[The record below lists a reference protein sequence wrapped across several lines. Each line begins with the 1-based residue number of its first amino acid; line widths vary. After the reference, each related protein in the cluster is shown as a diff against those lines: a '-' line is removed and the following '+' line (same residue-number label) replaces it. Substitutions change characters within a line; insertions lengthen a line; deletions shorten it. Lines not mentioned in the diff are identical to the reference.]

1 MPKLSDDKAN
11 PKKMAS
17 FGSIKFELLKSKSLC
32 FPDFFSKIDFIIIN
46 NPIINN
52 IKQPISSV
60 IYFGKKFSNIVPEKT
75 DMKDTSS
82 EIKNNI
88 IVLKNEIFFFFIPY
102 VTPIPSE
109 SMLLEIAKIKQ
120 FKSIAIPPVYN
131 MQKFDKSLEI
141 LCKVVNLDIL

>member
-1 MPKLSDDKAN
+1 
-11 PKKMAS
+11 
-17 FGSIKFELLKSKSLC
+17 
-32 FPDFFSKIDFIIIN
+32 
-46 NPIINN
+46 
-52 IKQPISSV
+52 
-60 IYFGKKFSNIVPEKT
+60 
-75 DMKDTSS
+75 MKDTSS

-141 LCKVVNLDIL
+141 LCKVVNLDI